1 MRWPSKVKLV
11 IVGGGKTTTLEP
23 YTSHELGAPPGQ
35 VPRAPPLT
43 PRPAPPVDP
52 ELLTGP
58 LTPLFT
64 RDFTAGLVVG
74 AIASAFVCLVVF
86 VSGVAWFTR

>member
-1 MRWPSKVKLV
+1 MRWPKIPPRSLTLTLV
-11 IVGGGKTTTLEP
+11 RTP
-23 YTSHELGAPPGQ
+23 NELGAPPGR

-43 PRPAPPVDP
+43 PRPAPPEDR

-64 RDFTAGLVVG
+64 RDFKAGLVVG
-74 AIASAFVCLVVF
+74 AIGSAFVCLVVF
-86 VSGVAWFTR
+86 VTGVAWFTR